1 MHECSVVNV
10 DQNEDVKLWSLLLT
24 HHPGPDSIN
33 IPARNFEIP
42 LPGEKKWAKLIS
54 RLRTRNLFHSGT
66 H

>member
-42 LPGEKKWAKLIS
+42 LPGEKNGQ
-54 RLRTRNLFHSGT
+54 NLYQD
-66 H
+66 